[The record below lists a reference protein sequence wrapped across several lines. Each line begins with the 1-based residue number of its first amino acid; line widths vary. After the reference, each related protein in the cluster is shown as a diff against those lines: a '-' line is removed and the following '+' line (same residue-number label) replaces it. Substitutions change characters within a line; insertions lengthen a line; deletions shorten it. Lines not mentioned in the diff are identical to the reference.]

1 MIKTFIHL
9 FLAIGFWIPTAQSK
23 NSLFVNSYNEFTKN
37 RKCQKVSKNE
47 LAQIIPKC
55 QLDKP
60 RSSFESNYDVF
71 ESAVFNESARK
82 QIIKNNCMIEQA
94 KDLLDNHIKF
104 AEWKNEL
111 LSSWLRWKK
120 SKLILEKC
128 ITLNKQIGR
137 NGKISSY
144 SFPGYRGPPLEKD
157 KELIN
162 ICVNSIDQVKQY
174 DAIFSATIPYLSGPN
189 YFEVIDEHR
198 NVFINPQ
205 TGKPLS
211 NNDLLYMNL
220 RDLEKVNIN
229 LNDKESVLISNALKQ
244 EVSLKGVERQK
255 SNSEL
260 EKNKDQNNNFFP
272 DEESKDFLFK
282 QGTVQ
287 ETLYQ
292 YDISPIQKASNA
304 SKCLLNK
311 YEENASGEL
320 LEFFLTSLI
329 SGGIIFKTIKYLPTK
344 FFKNGLSINQG
355 LNYGV
360 YATGGLALISKEFP
374 KCISSYNNVAKP
386 YSANQILN
394 SKADGETAMPD
405 QIGFKDFSA
414 ETETPVSP
422 NCQQLGD
429 STLAFLNTKERYCL
443 RAAISSLLLPLPAKY
458 TLPGMA
464 IAPNETEPK

>member
-1 MIKTFIHL
+1 MTILLIQL
-9 FLAIGFWIPTAQSK
+9 ILAICLFVPVAIGK
-23 NSLFVNSYNEFTKN
+23 NSPFVNYYNEFTKN
-37 RKCQKVSKNE
+37 RKCQRVSKNE
-47 LAQIIPKC
+47 IAQIIPKC

-82 QIIKNNCMIEQA
+82 QIIKNNCIIEQA
-94 KDLLDNHIKF
+94 KDLLDNHNKF
-104 AEWKNEL
+104 AEWKSEL

-128 ITLNKQIGR
+128 KTLNTQVGR
-137 NGKISSY
+137 NGKITSY

-157 KELIN
+157 KDLIN
-162 ICVNSIDQVKQY
+162 ICVFSLDQVKQY
-174 DAIFSATIPYLSGPN
+174 DAIFSATIPYLSGSN
-189 YFEVIDEHR
+189 YFEIIDEHR

-220 RDLEKVNIN
+220 GDLEKVNLD
-229 LNDKESVLISNALKQ
+229 LNDKESVLISNALKR
-244 EVSLKGVERQK
+244 EVSVRGVERQK

-260 EKNKDQNNNFFP
+260 EKHKDQNNNFFP
-272 DEESKDFLFK
+272 DEDSRDFLFK

-287 ETLYQ
+287 ETLNQ
-292 YDISPIQKASNA
+292 FDIGPNQNASNA

-311 YEENASGEL
+311 YEENDQGEL
-320 LEFFLTSLI
+320 LEFFITSLI

-344 FFKNGLSINQG
+344 IAKSGISISQG

-360 YATGGLALISKEFP
+360 YTAGGLALIIKEFP
-374 KCISSYNNVAKP
+374 KCISSYNKVAKP
-386 YSANQILN
+386 YSSTQILK
-394 SKADGETAMPD
+394 SKADGVTAIPE
-405 QIGFKDFSA
+405 QIGFKDFS
-414 ETETPVSP
+414 TESEVATSP
-422 NCQQLGD
+422 NCQQLGE
-429 STLAFLNTKERYCL
+429 STLAFLNSKERYCL
-443 RAAISSLLLPLPAKY
+443 RAAISSLLLPVPAKY

-464 IAPNETEPK
+464 IAPNETESK